1 MSKKMNASA
10 FSCGVRSPVAQPPG
24 NGVPGSDDD
33 LDMSMCY
40 LRSMS
45 PLHLQYLKNM
55 GVTATLVV
63 SLVREGRL
71 WGLVACHHYTARNV
85 RFAVRSAADLL
96 AEVISTR
103 IAAIENY
110 AHAQGAIQVRRGQ

>member
-1 MSKKMNASA
+1 MPHLL
-10 FSCGVRSPVAQPPG
+10 PVTAQG
-24 NGVPGSDDD
+24 E
-33 LDMSMCY
+33 LDMSLCY

-71 WGLVACHHYTARNV
+71 WGLVACHHY
-85 RFAVRSAADLL
+85 SAAQPALC
-96 AEVISTR
+96 
-103 IAAIENY
+103 
-110 AHAQGAIQVRRGQ
+110 GARRLPNCWPK

>member
-1 MSKKMNASA
+1 MS
-10 FSCGVRSPVAQPPG
+10 Q
-24 NGVPGSDDD
+24 SD
-33 LDMSMCY
+33 

-71 WGLVACHHYTARNV
+71 WGLIACHHDAPRNLRQPV
-85 RFAVRSAADLL
+85 RAAVGGQDL
-96 AEVISTR
+96 
-103 IAAIENY
+103 
-110 AHAQGAIQVRRGQ
+110 

>member
-1 MSKKMNASA
+1 MSQS
-10 FSCGVRSPVAQPPG
+10 
-24 NGVPGSDDD
+24 
-33 LDMSMCY
+33 Y

-71 WGLVACHHYTARNV
+71 WGL
-85 RFAVRSAADLL
+85 
-96 AEVISTR
+96 
-103 IAAIENY
+103 IAATTMRPRNLRF
-110 AHAQGAIQVRRGQ
+110 GVRARSS

>member
-1 MSKKMNASA
+1 
-10 FSCGVRSPVAQPPG
+10 
-24 NGVPGSDDD
+24 
-33 LDMSMCY
+33 MSMCY

-71 WGLVACHHYTARNV
+71 WGLIACHHYSPRTSAIRCV
-85 RFAVRSAADLL
+85 RRASCWPRS
-96 AEVISTR
+96 ISTR

-110 AHAQGAIQVRRGQ
+110 VQRRSRYWCGGSSSG